1 MTWCFTPPTSPSS
14 SSLLQNR
21 PGLGLRRLQWTSS
34 PANAASMRAAERMGF
49 KAEGVIRNQ
58 WAWPQGKDGLSFDAT
73 GELETATGEPRGVAQ
88 DCWIAG
94 ITKAD
99 WEEVG
104 GLKEWVAKQLAREA

>member
-1 MTWCFTPPTSPSS
+1 
-14 SSLLQNR
+14 
-21 PGLGLRRLQWTSS
+21 
-34 PANAASMRAAERMGF
+34 MGF